1 MSAYAQ
7 LAAQA
12 QEQWFAGFKQ
22 LLAAQEQVWTAAKE
36 GRSVAAELPTP
47 AEVVENSF
55 GFASRALE
63 LQKEYALRL
72 VGAVTPKL

>member
-12 QEQWFAGFKQ
+12 QDQCFAGLKQ
-22 LLAAQEQVWTAAKE
+22 LVNAQEQLWTAARE

-47 AEVVENSF
+47 AEFIENSF

-63 LQKEYALRL
+63 LQKDYALRL
-72 VGAVTPKL
+72 ASAFTTRA

>member
-12 QEQWFAGFKQ
+12 QEQWFAGLKQ
-22 LLAAQEQVWTAAKE
+22 LVDAQEQVWTAAKE

-47 AEVVENSF
+47 AEFIENSF
-55 GFASRALE
+55 GFASRSLE
-63 LQKEYALRL
+63 LQKDYALRL
-72 VGAVTPKL
+72 AGAFAPKA